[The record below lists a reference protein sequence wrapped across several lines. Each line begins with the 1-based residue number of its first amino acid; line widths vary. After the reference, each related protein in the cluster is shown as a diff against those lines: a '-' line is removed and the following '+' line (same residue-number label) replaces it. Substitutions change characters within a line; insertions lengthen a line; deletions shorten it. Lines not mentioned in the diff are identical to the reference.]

1 MSDIVTRQIAGHTY
15 SIIPLDP
22 TKGRRVMFRILALLG
37 PGAGTLIES
46 ILGAQELTGALLGV
60 LLAKSA
66 DDRSAARR
74 DLAEAPIPEG
84 LATDGRK
91 LREALLELD
100 LSAALA
106 SLRIGGIGG
115 DLATAA
121 RRLAMED
128 DDLVSELIATASRDG
143 LPLANQVHYAQ
154 AYRSNYWELLA
165 ALGAILDANGL
176 FTLPS
181 TSSGASGR

>member
-1 MSDIVTRQIAGHTY
+1 MSDTVTRQIAGHTY

-22 TKGRRVMFRILALLG
+22 TKGRRIMFRILALLG
-37 PGAGTLIES
+37 PGAGTVIES
-46 ILGAQELTGALLGV
+46 LLGAQELTGAVLAA
-60 LLAKSA
+60 LLAKTPEERA
-66 DDRSAARR
+66 DAKREI
-74 DLAEAPIPEG
+74 AEAPIPAG
-84 LATDGRK
+84 LATEGRK

-100 LSAALA
+100 VPAALA
-106 SLRIGGIGG
+106 SLRLGGIGG
-115 DLATAA
+115 DLAAAA
-121 RRLAMED
+121 RRLAIED

-143 LPLANQVHYAQ
+143 LPLANPVHYAQ
-154 AYRSNYWELLA
+154 AFRANYWELIA